1 MELIN
6 NGVLLS
12 INLQNVIPWNCEPS
26 PVLVIL
32 FKSENVNIS
41 SSCPL
46 CQRLPVDSEVPQP
59 AEMLPCCSPRYC
71 QVNNITHP

>member
-26 PVLVIL
+26 PVLLIL

-59 AEMLPCCSPRYC
+59 AEMLPCYSPVTVR
-71 QVNNITHP
+71 

>member
-26 PVLVIL
+26 PVLLIL
-32 FKSENVNIS
+32 FKSENVNVS
-41 SSCPL
+41 S
-46 CQRLPVDSEVPQP
+46 
-59 AEMLPCCSPRYC
+59 
-71 QVNNITHP
+71 